1 LPPEARWIPQARL
14 LRDHVP
20 PAIRHWLFD
29 RASLTRRLRA
39 ACHGRFR
46 VQLLSQRRQGPLLGE
61 ARRLGLAPHA
71 SALVREVRLLCDE
84 GPWVFARTVIP
95 LQTLR
100 GRTRRLAH
108 LGTRPLGAMLF
119 ADASMERDEVEIAR
133 LDPGSALFEHAARGV
148 AIDEPI
154 WARRSVF
161 RVAGKPLLV
170 SEIFLPSLL
179 GSRPEGYP

>member
-1 LPPEARWIPQARL
+1 MPPETRWIPQARL

-29 RASLTRRLRA
+29 RASLTHRLRA
-39 ACHGRFR
+39 TCQGCFR

-71 SALVREVRLLCDE
+71 SALVREVRLLCNE
-84 GPWVFARTVIP
+84 RPWVFARTVIP

-119 ADASMERDEVEIAR
+119 ADASMERDEVEVAR
-133 LDPGSALFEHAARGV
+133 LDPGTPLFEHAVGSGALGAPV
-148 AIDEPI
+148 
-154 WARRSVF
+154 WGRRSVF
-161 RVAGKPLLV
+161 RVGGKPLLV
-170 SEIFLPSLL
+170 SEIFLPPLL
-179 GSRPEGYP
+179 APRPEARP